1 MLTIIAT
8 LFVIGLLVFVHEG
21 GHFLAAKAVGI
32 RVWEFALGFGP
43 RIFSF
48 KGKQTRYSI
57 RALPLGDLLL

>member
-32 RVWEFALGFGP
+32 RVWEFALGFG
-43 RIFSF
+43 RIFLS
-48 KGKQTRYSI
+48 KASRPAIQSGHC
-57 RALPLGDLLL
+57 PLGDLLL